1 MTGSDRTGADRLRLV
16 TKQTPLDLA
25 PRNAYEALTRA
36 QVEDLEKRVAELS
49 GRVNGLIWSIVALV
63 VLTLIERVL

>member
-1 MTGSDRTGADRLRLV
+1 MTGADRIR
-16 TKQTPLDLA
+16 KAMQQTPLDLA

-49 GRVNGLIWSIVALV
+49 GRVNGLIWSIVVLV
-63 VLTLIERVL
+63 VLTMIERVL